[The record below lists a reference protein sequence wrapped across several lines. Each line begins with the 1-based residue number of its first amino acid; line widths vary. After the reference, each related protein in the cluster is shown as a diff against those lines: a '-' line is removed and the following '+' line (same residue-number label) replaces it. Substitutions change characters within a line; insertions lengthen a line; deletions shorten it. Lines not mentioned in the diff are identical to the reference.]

1 MLVSTGAD
9 VMEAAFPFR
18 WWEFTWYLII
28 LIFGTVGNLSV
39 ILVIL
44 LNKKIDAKSTFNIL
58 IIVLAITD
66 LLVSVVG
73 LPIYYLSTS
82 AYNHPDGQHGDFLC
96 MFFTGYFLPFFL
108 LDVSV
113 FILVLIALG
122 RRRAIT
128 NPLSVLD
135 DEQTWKKILPILMAV
150 VLSFGLGLP
159 TIFGLKYTP
168 QNPIVGNHCTY
179 RYTFINSIIIY
190 CVVFFIDT
198 VSPIV
203 ILVICFRHIRTSFK
217 LTNKLLTISSATKL
231 RGNDVALQKKQ
242 KSIGTMKLVV
252 AVFFLCILP
261 NHLLYLMSL
270 AGVQGLGWNTAISQ
284 VGVLIRFTNS
294 CLNPLLYSLKSK
306 KFRMNFRD
314 TFKRCF
320 KGPPKKLLFKKHGD
334 VRGDGHITI
343 VMLTSQIRQRFAK

>member
-1 MLVSTGAD
+1 MSTSAD
-9 VMEAAFPFR
+9 VMKAAFPFR

-28 LIFGTVGNLSV
+28 LIFGTVGNVLV

-44 LNKKIDAKSTFNIL
+44 LNKKIDAKSSFNIL

-82 AYNHPDGQHGDFLC
+82 AYNHPHGQHGDFLC

-128 NPLSVLD
+128 NPLSILD
-135 DEQTWKKILPILMAV
+135 DEQTWKKILPILVAV
-150 VLSFGLGLP
+150 VLSLGLGLP
-159 TIFGLKYTP
+159 TIFGLKYTH
-168 QNPIVGNHCTY
+168 QNPMVGNHCTY
-179 RYTFINSIIIY
+179 RYTFINAIIIY
-190 CVVFFIDT
+190 CVVFLIDT
-198 VSPIV
+198 ISPIV
-203 ILVICFRHIRTSFK
+203 VLVICFCHIRKSFN
-217 LTNKLLTISSATKL
+217 LTNKLLTISNATKL

-252 AVFFLCILP
+252 VAFFLCILP

-270 AGVQGLGWNTAISQ
+270 AGVQGLGWNTEISQ

-294 CLNPLLYSLKSK
+294 CLNPLLYSLKSE
-306 KFRMNFRD
+306 KFRKNFRD
-314 TFKRCF
+314 TFPRYF
-320 KGPPKKLLFKKHGD
+320 KGRPKKLKFKQHGNIK
-334 VRGDGHITI
+334 GGGHIII
-343 VMLTSQIRQRFAK
+343 VNADVTTTTTSRPI